1 MTLRPRATCLLL
13 LMQLVTPT
21 DEPLGLYMSC
31 RMTSRLHWTVSGR
44 RPNGPRDPL
53 LFLSVDAAL
62 RLMKPV
68 AYESGELCRTLLMQ
82 EMPSTGPDDDLVIWT
97 VGQGLLPLGSFG
109 GHAGVDNQHRAFPSL
124 EIALG
129 HRASAKTVRAPH
141 R

>member
-1 MTLRPRATCLLL
+1 MQNDFASPLDSFRPEA
-13 LMQLVTPT
+13 QW
-21 DEPLGLYMSC
+21 SKI
-31 RMTSRLHWTVSGR
+31 
-44 RPNGPRDPL
+44 PL

>member
-1 MTLRPRATCLLL
+1 LQNDFASPLDSFRPEAQWSKR
-13 LMQLVTPT
+13 
-21 DEPLGLYMSC
+21 
-31 RMTSRLHWTVSGR
+31 
-44 RPNGPRDPL
+44 PL

-82 EMPSTGPDDDLVIWT
+82 EMPSTGPDDLVIWT

-129 HRASAKTVRAPH
+129 HERRPRLSGPHIARNVLARSEGGMHCNRRSCQNLCHKGDSAT
-141 R
+141 